1 MNNNEVVRIIASKN
15 GRFTSIKWES
25 DQSRKMSA
33 AAKKSGSV
41 LTKVTSMTARADIKY
56 ENTKEYDKHD
66 HDVPSWCE
74 RVEGCD
80 GLVRHKTTGKLYLQI
95 YPSHNKNQVQSQFYL
110 NGKPIDR
117 DTALEMLQPSQ
128 RQSGQSDIIC
138 VALDDIISIG

>member
-56 ENTKEYDKHD
+56 ENTKEYNKHD

-95 YPSHNKNQVQSQFYL
+95 YPSHNKNQIQSQFYL
-110 NGKPIDR
+110 NGQPIDR

-128 RQSGQSDIIC
+128 RQSGQLDIIC

>member
-1 MNNNEVVRIIASKN
+1 MNNDAVISIIASKN

-25 DQSRKMSA
+25 NQSRKMSA
-33 AAKKSGSV
+33 AAKKSGV
-41 LTKVTSMTARADIKY
+41 TLTKVTSMTARTDIKY

-95 YPSHNKNQVQSQFYL
+95 YPSHNSNQIHSQFYL
-110 NGKPIDR
+110 NGEPVDR
-117 DTALEMLQPSQ
+117 ETALELLQPSQ
-128 RQSGQSDIIC
+128 RQSSQSDIIC
-138 VALDDIISIG
+138 IALDDIISIG